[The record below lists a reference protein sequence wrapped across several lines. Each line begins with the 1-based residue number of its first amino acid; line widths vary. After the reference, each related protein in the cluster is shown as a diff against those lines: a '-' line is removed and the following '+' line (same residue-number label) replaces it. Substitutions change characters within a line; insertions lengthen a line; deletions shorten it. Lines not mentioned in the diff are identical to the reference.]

1 MSQLSSKF
9 SKTPQY
15 YKEVSLLNGE
25 KLKVSD
31 PKTIRALIALMSME
45 AVLGGAASHWGGPSA
60 FTEIASVL
68 TALMFKKS
76 SKWYEHFHFIND
88 AGHCENGLYAIKANY
103 NYAQLRIE
111 DLKKFRSVLSF
122 LTGHGEHHL
131 FPEGVYLS
139 NGPLGS
145 TLSQAQGLCLA
156 DKLQKKERLTIVLV
170 SDGALMEGEA
180 KEALA
185 AIPGLTQKNKMN
197 PFLLIVSDNNTKL
210 TGRIDEES
218 FSMKPTLKS
227 LKQLGWN
234 TVDLPSAHNLQ
245 EVTVCLEKAMEQS
258 LKSPSAPVALIAQT
272 IKGYG
277 NQKTQESLNG
287 GHGFPLKDP
296 HDLISF
302 LKEIYQEEVIPKEF
316 LQWTQELIRKFEQ
329 KKSSSSTTQD
339 IIKEKVQVGIS
350 KSMIQK
356 AQEGLPIVSISSDLP
371 GSTGVM
377 NFRKQFPSH
386 SFDMGVA
393 EANMFSVAAGFS
405 KQGFIPVVDTF
416 AQFGVTKGALPL
428 FMATLS
434 NAPVIAILSH
444 AGFQDAA
451 DGASHQCLT
460 YIAQTGSI
468 PNTLV
473 YTLSSSEEAYHL
485 LSQALENFQKNK
497 KNYIFF
503 LGRENF
509 PSTYCKKPSYS
520 LNKSL
525 IVFSHIQNKNKGC
538 TLVATGTVLSQT
550 LQAGQALAQQ
560 GWNIHV
566 VHSSIINEPDTSTIQ
581 TCLKETQ
588 GNLLT
593 VEDHQIKGGMGA
605 FLNQALTLKGI
616 KYQMQ
621 SLGVKGKF
629 GRSAYKAIELYQ
641 LHALDKDSI
650 IQTIKSKF

>member
-1 MSQLSSKF
+1 MPQLSSSF
-9 SKTPQY
+9 SKTPQW
-15 YKEVSLLNGE
+15 YKEIFLSNGE
-25 KLKVSD
+25 KLKVCD
-31 PKTIRALIALMSME
+31 PKSTRALIALMNME
-45 AVLGGAASHWGGPSA
+45 AVLGGAAAHWGGPAA
-60 FTEIASVL
+60 FAEISSVL
-68 TALMFKKS
+68 TALMFRKS
-76 SKWYEHFHFIND
+76 SKWYEYFHFIND
-88 AGHCENGLYAIKANY
+88 AGHCENGLYALKANY
-103 NYAQLRIE
+103 NYAKLSIE
-111 DLKKFRSVLSF
+111 DLKKFRSVSSF

-145 TLSQAQGLCLA
+145 TLSQAQGLCMA
-156 DKLQKKERLTIVLV
+156 DKLQKKERLTVTLA

-185 AIPGLTQKNKMN
+185 AIPGLAQKNKMN
-197 PFLLIVSDNNTKL
+197 SFLLIVSDNNTKL

-218 FSMKPTLKS
+218 FSMKPTFKS
-227 LKQLGWN
+227 LKELGWN
-234 TVDLPSAHNLQ
+234 IINLPFGHELQ
-245 EVTVCLEKAMEQS
+245 KVTVCLEKAIERS
-258 LKSPSAPVALIAQT
+258 LKNPSTPVAVIAQT

-277 NQKTQESLNG
+277 NKKMEESSNG

-296 HDLISF
+296 HDLIFF
-302 LKEIYQEEVIPKEF
+302 LKEIYQEEAIPEEF
-316 LQWTQELIRKFEQ
+316 RKWTKELIEKFKQ
-329 KKSSSSTTQD
+329 KKSSASQVNNSM
-339 IIKEKVQVGIS
+339 KEKTQGGIS
-350 KSMIQK
+350 KAMIQK
-356 AQEGLPIVSISSDLP
+356 AQEGLPIISITADLP
-371 GSTGVM
+371 NSTGVM
-377 NFRKQFPSH
+377 NFRKQFPQH

-444 AGFQDAA
+444 VGFQDAA

-460 YIAQTGSI
+460 YIAQTSSI

-485 LSQALENFQKNK
+485 LSQALENFHKNK

-509 PSTYCKKPSYS
+509 PSTYCKKPSYA
-520 LNKSL
+520 LNKSPV
-525 IVFSHIQNKNKGC
+525 IFSHIQNSKKGC
-538 TLVATGTVLSQT
+538 TLVATGTVLFQT
-550 LQAGQALAQQ
+550 LQAGETLAQK

-581 TCLKETQ
+581 SCLKETQ

-593 VEDHQIKGGMGA
+593 IEDHQIKGGMGG
-605 FLNQALTLKGI
+605 FLNQALTLKGT
-616 KYQMQ
+616 KYQMK
-621 SLGVKGKF
+621 SLGVKGEF

-641 LHALDKDSI
+641 LHGLDKESI
-650 IQTIKSKF
+650 IQAVES